1 MENNI
6 RGCYVR
12 LETNEL
18 ELLRMKARGTNENEY
33 QMYLTFADDGNG
45 IDFTTGKQL
54 KTYDEWLNS

>member
-18 ELLRMKARGTNENEY
+18 WRTKARGTNEDEY

>member
-18 ELLRMKARGTNENEY
+18 WRTKARGTNENEY
-33 QMYLTFADDGNG
+33 QMYLHLPMMVAV
-45 IDFTTGKQL
+45 
-54 KTYDEWLNS
+54 